1 MVFHWHCPYL
11 SFFQDSVV
19 VVEVIEAIV
28 EAIVEAIEED
38 HRVTE
43 GIIIIVMEDVSRVQL
58 VLKCPQ
64 TSRAEGHLI
73 TNYIS

>member
-11 SFFQDSVV
+11 SLFQDSVV
-19 VVEVIEAIV
+19 VVEVIV
-28 EAIVEAIEED
+28 EGAIVEAIEED

-64 TSRAEGHLI
+64 TSRGCLHEPGLPGWPA
-73 TNYIS
+73 